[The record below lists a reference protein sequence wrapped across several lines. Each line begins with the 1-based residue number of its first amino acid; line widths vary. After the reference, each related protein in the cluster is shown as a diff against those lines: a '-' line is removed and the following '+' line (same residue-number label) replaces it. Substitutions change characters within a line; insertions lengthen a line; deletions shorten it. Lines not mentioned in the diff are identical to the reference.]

1 MTKTFKLALMSS
13 VTAGL
18 MFAGSAH
25 ATDGMFSNGYGNA
38 AKGMAGAGTVLSQ
51 DTQAAINNPAAMLG
65 VGNRVDVGASIF
77 SPRRSAT
84 VETSTGVPGGF
95 FQQAGKFESGS
106 EYFLIPS
113 MGVNFDYGD
122 YSLGITMTGQG
133 GMNTDYKEC
142 FFANSTCPDGT
153 GIDLAQALLG
163 FTYARKMSDNVTI
176 GITPQLAGQR
186 FEAKGLSGFGGVSQ
200 NSRRLTDNGYDYSW
214 GYGASVGMLV
224 KPSDKVSF
232 GVTYK
237 SRTYMTE
244 FDQYA
249 GLFAE
254 AGDFDIPAA
263 LTIGTAYKYDD
274 KLTLVADLKRIF
286 YSTVRS
292 MSNTNNQNAQGGP
305 ARLGTKTGLG
315 FGWQDMTVLKLGAQ
329 YAYDDA
335 LTFRGG
341 FSWNTM
347 AMEDDENMFNI
358 LAPAVPQMHLS
369 GGMTYKF
376 GGGHELG
383 AALTHAF
390 NNKTT
395 NDNNVNHSTN
405 SIDLQMNQW
414 ELDVGYTYHF

>member
-51 DTQAAINNPAAMLG
+51 DTQAAVNNPAAMLD

-77 SPRRSAT
+77 SPRRAAT
-84 VETSTGVPGGF
+84 VEQATGF
-95 FQQAGKFESGS
+95 FQTSGKFQSGS
-106 EYFLIPS
+106 EWFLIPS
-113 MGVNFDYGD
+113 AGVNFDYGD
-122 YSLGITMTGQG
+122 YSLGITFTGQG
-133 GMNTDYKEC
+133 GMNTDYSEC
-142 FFANSTCPDGT
+142 IFAGSTCTEGT
-153 GIDLAQALLG
+153 GIDLAQTLLG
-163 FTYARKMSDNVTI
+163 FTYARKVSDNVTI

-186 FEAKGLSGFGGVSQ
+186 FEAKGLSGFGTVSI

-224 KPSDKVSF
+224 KPSDKVSL

-249 GLFAE
+249 GLLAE
-254 AGDFDIPAA
+254 DGDLDIPAA
-263 LTIGTAYKYDD
+263 LTFGTSYQYDD

-286 YSTVRS
+286 YSDVRS
-292 MSNTNNQNAQGGP
+292 MSNSNNVGATTIP

-335 LTFRGG
+335 MTFRGG
-341 FSWNTM
+341 FSWNSM
-347 AMEDDENMFNI
+347 AMEDTENMFNI
-358 LAPAVPQMHLS
+358 LAPAVPQMHLA

-383 AALTHAF
+383 VALVHAF
-390 NNKTT
+390 DHKTT
-395 NDNNVNHSTN
+395 NDNNINHRGN
-405 SIDLQMNQW
+405 SIDLEMNQW